1 LARCGGEAEW
11 FPASCGKQASS
22 TRGGRTCPHALRGE
36 LRGAEVN
43 IVVMQNVTPVAI
55 AALGLELIPAVVFGF
70 AAERVA
76 RSVQRWPVPVRVGLP
91 ALFVFPYVLLACAQG
106 IFLWKW
112 FALYAGLPVVVAW
125 LLDRAAAAD
134 PEQRGNWRDGI
145 ILLALGLAVDLRWF
159 EPAWPVGL
167 RASNELLLVDV
178 GLYGFMAIRRL
189 EGTGFD
195 FRPHWGR
202 ETSDGEPSGPKTSGK
217 NNGEK
222 SNDWETGNGK
232 THDWKIG
239 LRELAF
245 LTPPV
250 LILGLALGFIHP
262 HRSPLFGNPAGNL
275 AGVGWA
281 ALRWIGIFFFTA
293 VPEELFF
300 RAWVQNL
307 LERRVGRRAALGIAS
322 VIFGLSHFNKRSAH
336 FNWRYVLLATIA
348 GIFYGRAWREQRRVP
363 ASAITH
369 TCVDWIWSLW
379 F

>member
-1 LARCGGEAEW
+1 
-11 FPASCGKQASS
+11 
-22 TRGGRTCPHALRGE
+22 
-36 LRGAEVN
+36 
-43 IVVMQNVTPVAI
+43 MQNVTPVAI
-55 AALGLELIPAVVFGF
+55 GALGLELIPAVVFGF

-91 ALFVFPYVLLACAQG
+91 ALFVFPYVLVACTQG
-106 IFLWKW
+106 SFYWKW

-145 ILLALGLAVDLRWF
+145 IVLALGLAVDLRWF
-159 EPAWPVGL
+159 DSAWPVGL
-167 RASNELLLVDV
+167 RALNELLLVDV
-178 GLYGFMAIRRL
+178 GLYGFLAIRRL

-195 FRPHWGR
+195 FCPHWR
-202 ETSDGEPSGPKTSGK
+202 RKASDAEAGDPKASAAKGDDGK
-217 NNGEK
+217 TD
-222 SNDWETGNGK
+222 DWSRSDGK

-239 LRELAF
+239 LRELLF

-262 HRSPLFGNPAGNL
+262 HRSLLAGNL

-322 VIFGLSHFNKRSAH
+322 VLFGLSHFNKRSAH